1 MVALQ
6 FLCRTLLLAA
16 VVLAAHA
23 DPLPSLLLV
32 AKPGLLDPNFR
43 ETVVLVTRTADAQT
57 VGVILNRPTD
67 VKLSELSRSP
77 AAAMYKEPLFFGGPV
92 MARTLVG
99 VFHSSTP
106 PAAPAFEV
114 AKDVYLS
121 MHPGNI
127 EPLIAGNRAAFRL
140 YAGFSGWAPSQ
151 LESELERDGWYVLP
165 VREDVLFRT
174 NTDGLW
180 RELIEQAQRRYT
192 QRREP
197 AFTAT

>member
-16 VVLAAHA
+16 VVLTAHA

-43 ETVVLVTRTADAQT
+43 ETVVLVTRTPDAQT
-57 VGVILNRPTD
+57 VGVILNRPIGL
-67 VKLSELSRSP
+67 KLSELSHSP
-77 AAAMYKEPLFFGGPV
+77 AAASYKAPLFFGGPV
-92 MARTLVG
+92 MGRTLVG

-106 PAAPAFEV
+106 PPAPAFEV

-127 EPLIAGNRAAFRL
+127 EPLIAGNHPEFRL
-140 YAGFSGWAPSQ
+140 YAGFAGWAPGQ
-151 LESELERDGWYVLP
+151 LENELERDGWYMLP
-165 VREDVLFRT
+165 MREDVLFRA

-180 RELIEQAQRRYT
+180 RE
-192 QRREP
+192 
-197 AFTAT
+197 